1 MKKKI
6 LTSTIAVIV
15 FSLIIMTSFY
25 ILISNYRYIEHSKK
39 MLKQYNQIITYFLE
53 NNSDNVTKDIKGL
66 AEISSVAEEDN
77 LRITYINSDGK
88 VLFDS
93 YGKES
98 SMENHANRE
107 EFIAAKKN
115 GFGESVRFSATL
127 GEETIYYS
135 TLLKNGSVVRTSE
148 IIDGRSLLKNT
159 DIKYYTIALIISLI
173 LGIIIAIKITNSI
186 INPIKDLQ
194 FIASRI
200 AHGDFHKRVKI
211 MTNDELG
218 SLGESFNHMADQL
231 EENMKELINNQSRLT
246 AILKSMGSGVVA
258 VDKYH
263 RVIMLNPYVKR
274 IFKIEGEEDDIKG
287 EKIETLIEDDRVIK
301 AIAEKADKIEIKIDK
316 PLEKHIRIRTSELLE
331 GTDAMGV
338 VAVIEDITDYRR
350 LENMRSEFVANVSH
364 ELKTPVTS
372 IKGFAETLKYVEDD
386 ETRNKFLDIIDE
398 ESDRLTRLI
407 QDILS
412 LYDIERK
419 EVKVE
424 EKFEVNSIVDSVYI
438 LVENEAEKRHV
449 KVNIEN
455 NSNCILVG
463 NKDRF
468 KQMILNLVD
477 NAVKYSGDN
486 STVWLRLFEEEDNLV
501 IEVEDN
507 GIGMSK
513 EHLTRVFERFY
524 RIDKARSRETG
535 GTGLGLAIVK
545 HIVNSFEGN
554 ITLRSEVGK
563 GSKFTIII
571 PKVLKEM

>member
-1 MKKKI
+1 
-6 LTSTIAVIV
+6 
-15 FSLIIMTSFY
+15 
-25 ILISNYRYIEHSKK
+25 
-39 MLKQYNQIITYFLE
+39 
-53 NNSDNVTKDIKGL
+53 
-66 AEISSVAEEDN
+66 
-77 LRITYINSDGK
+77 
-88 VLFDS
+88 
-93 YGKES
+93 
-98 SMENHANRE
+98 MENHADRE
-107 EFIAAKKN
+107 EFIAAKKY

-135 TLLKNGSVVRTSE
+135 TLLKDGSVVRTSE

-159 DIKYYTIALIISLI
+159 DIKYYTIALIISLL

-287 EKIETLIEDDRVIK
+287 KKIESLIEDDRVIK
-301 AIAEKADKIEIKIDK
+301 AIAEKADQIEIKIDK
-316 PLEKHIRIRTSELLE
+316 PLERHIRIRTSELLE

-338 VAVIEDITDYRR
+338 VAVIEDITDYKR

-372 IKGFAETLKYVEDD
+372 IKGFAETLKYVDDD

-398 ESDRLTRLI
+398 ESERLTRLI

-424 EKFEVNSIVDSVYI
+424 ERFEIKSVVDSVYI
-438 LVENEAEKRHV
+438 LVENEAEKRNV
-449 KVNIEN
+449 KVNIDN

-486 STVWLRLFEEEDNLV
+486 STVWLRLFEKDDNLV

>member
-53 NNSDNVTKDIKGL
+53 NNSDNATKDIKGL
-66 AEISSVAEEDN
+66 AKISSVAEEDN

-115 GFGESVRFSATL
+115 GFGESVRFSTTL

-231 EENMKELINNQSRLT
+231 EENMKELINKQSRLT

-287 EKIETLIEDDRVIK
+287 KKIETLIEDDRVIK

-455 NSNCILVG
+455 NSNCVLVG

-486 STVWLRLFEEEDNLV
+486 STVWLRLFEEQDNLV